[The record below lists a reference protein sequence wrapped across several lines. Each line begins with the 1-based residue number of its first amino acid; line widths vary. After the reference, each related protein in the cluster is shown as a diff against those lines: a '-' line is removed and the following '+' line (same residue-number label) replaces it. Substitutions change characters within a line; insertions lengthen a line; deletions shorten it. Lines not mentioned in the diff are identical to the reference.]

1 MSTAY
6 EEKFSSI
13 LRCKRHKVEPVDRL
27 ASFYLI
33 RIIITSQIVWSTG
46 VTWGWWHQ
54 RNRSEPH
61 VRSCENLLGP
71 MRPWSLW
78 ILLNQISV
86 WLQCDEMDVGAV
98 LPAIRACA
106 FVAGAVS
113 VLNSSEWEGSR
124 TCPFVLLSAGGIFV
138 FSPILSGIQWQ
149 IAVYK
154 PHGHDNN
161 WLLYSESQSVTVS
174 QKDC

>member
-1 MSTAY
+1 M
-6 EEKFSSI
+6 
-13 LRCKRHKVEPVDRL
+13 EPVDRL
-27 ASFYLI
+27 TSFHLI
-33 RIIITSQIVWSTG
+33 RINHHEPDCLINRRDLRVMTSAEQVSAT
-46 VTWGWWHQ
+46 
-54 RNRSEPH
+54 
-61 VRSCENLLGP
+61 CEKLWTPFRPYETVVVVDFAQSNLCLAA
-71 MRPWSLW
+71 
-78 ILLNQISV
+78 
-86 WLQCDEMDVGAV
+86 QCDEMGTA

-138 FSPILSGIQWQ
+138 FSPNLSGIQWQ

-161 WLLYSESQSVTVS
+161 WLLYSASQSVTVS
-174 QKDC
+174 QDC

>member
-1 MSTAY
+1 M
-6 EEKFSSI
+6 
-13 LRCKRHKVEPVDRL
+13 EPVERL
-27 ASFYLI
+27 SSFHLI
-33 RIIITSQIVWSTG
+33 RINHQEPDWLINRRDLRVMTSA
-46 VTWGWWHQ
+46 
-54 RNRSEPH
+54 EH
-61 VRSCENLLGP
+61 VRAKCEKLWTPFRPYETVVVVDFAQSNLCLAA
-71 MRPWSLW
+71 
-78 ILLNQISV
+78 
-86 WLQCDEMDVGAV
+86 QCDETDVGAV

-113 VLNSSEWEGSR
+113 VLNSSEWEESR

-138 FSPILSGIQWQ
+138 FSPNLSGIQWQ

-161 WLLYSESQSVTVS
+161 GLLYSASQSVTVS